1 MKFILLSLIILNT
14 LCAPALAEIIE
25 LECRKEIFDEEGN
38 ASTTTGPSQPLRF
51 NTTEKT
57 AQFFELDGWA
67 PTALWN
73 EDYIMWSMFDVDPVF
88 GGIYLYSRRTGVLLS
103 DAVGAFELEVIE
115 SGNAQMLAGYK
126 KAVVERCV
134 RVF

>member
-1 MKFILLSLIILNT
+1 MKFNLFSLIILNT
-14 LCAPALAEIIE
+14 VCAPALAEIIE
-25 LECRKEIFDEEGN
+25 LECRKEIVDVEGKII
-38 ASTTTGPSQPLRF
+38 TVTGPPQPLRL
-51 NTTEKT
+51 NTIDKT

-88 GGIYLYSRRTGVLLS
+88 GGIYLYSRRTGVLLRN
-103 DAVGAFELEVIE
+103 AVGAFELEVIE
-115 SGNAQMLAGYK
+115 SGNAQILAGYK
-126 KAVVERCV
+126 NAVVERCM